1 MSVNKVSKVSKPRT
15 IVTTVTLSIRNPEFC
30 EVFYIF
36 FRDETY
42 ITVMRNKDRFPAK
55 GFIPF
60 ERDRNDRT
68 RFFQIAVVVVV
79 VVVVFNDM
87 RVTNTFF

>member
-1 MSVNKVSKVSKPRT
+1 
-15 IVTTVTLSIRNPEFC
+15 
-30 EVFYIF
+30 
-36 FRDETY
+36 
-42 ITVMRNKDRFPAK
+42 MRNKDRFPAK

-79 VVVVFNDM
+79 VVVFNDM
-87 RVTNTFF
+87 RVTNTFFIWFSFGKFRDGLMQNF

>member
-1 MSVNKVSKVSKPRT
+1 
-15 IVTTVTLSIRNPEFC
+15 
-30 EVFYIF
+30 
-36 FRDETY
+36 
-42 ITVMRNKDRFPAK
+42 MRNKDRFPAK

-79 VVVVFNDM
+79 VVFNDM
-87 RVTNTFF
+87 RVTNTFFYLVFFREISRWFDAKFLS